1 MDKLMEINGII
12 NSFVWGPYMLILLV
26 GTGVYLTFRTNFMSI
41 GKLGYIL
48 KSTLFKMFKKDTKGE
63 GEITAFQAVATALAA
78 TVGTGNIAGVATAI
92 ALGGPGAVFWM
103 WLSAIFGMTTKY
115 GEVVLSI
122 NYREK
127 TPDGRFV
134 GGPMYYIE

>member
-12 NSFVWGPYMLILLV
+12 NGFVWGTPMLVLLV
-26 GTGVYLTFRTNFMSI
+26 GTGIYLTLRTNFMSI

-48 KSTLFKMFKKDTKGE
+48 KNTLFKMFSKEGKGE

-92 ALGGPGAVFWM
+92 AVGGPGAVFWM
-103 WLSAIFGMTTKY
+103 WISALFGMTTKF

-122 NYREK
+122 QYREK
-127 TPDGRFV
+127 LLMAV
-134 GGPMYYIE
+134 M